1 MKVGI
6 RRLLWTVWD
15 ALSWMRNEGR
25 GWPLIKNVNSSI
37 GIVISNNVVL
47 AGCWGTIACVPGM
60 KGGMSL
66 LRA

>member
-25 GWPLIKNVNSSI
+25 GWPLIKNVNFSWGLSL
-37 GIVISNNVVL
+37 VIMSFSL
-47 AGCWGTIACVPGM
+47 DAGVQLPVCQE
-60 KGGMSL
+60 
-66 LRA
+66 